1 MEPTAL
7 VRAVAQLETSSGS
20 KTVKG
25 PGGEDSFNLFNIKGE
40 GYSAKDNM
48 LGTTSSYRVYK
59 NRQESIDD
67 FVSLVERKYPKAYVA
82 LQEGDVA
89 SFARELKA
97 GGYAE
102 DPDYVDKLIAV
113 AMGKQTDYGNRPDG
127 SKKGTGF
134 LGELKLPS
142 GDIATEY
149 SVQSDAV
156 KVKGKRVDFP
166 TLVPTLT
173 KEEVALMVNDIIPN
187 DKEPPESIMQKA
199 IKHAND
205 RIKAGK
211 SVFAAP

>member
-25 PGGEDSFNLFNIKGE
+25 PSGEDSFNLFNIKGE

-48 LGTTSSYRVYK
+48 LGTTSSYRVYR

-82 LQEGDVA
+82 LQEGDIA

-102 DPDYVDKLIAV
+102 DPDYVDKLIAT
-113 AMGKQTDYGNRPDG
+113 ARSAQ
-127 SKKGTGF
+127 KG
-134 LGELKLPS
+134 
-142 GDIATEY
+142 
-149 SVQSDAV
+149 
-156 KVKGKRVDFP
+156 R
-166 TLVPTLT
+166 
-173 KEEVALMVNDIIPN
+173 
-187 DKEPPESIMQKA
+187 
-199 IKHAND
+199 
-205 RIKAGK
+205 
-211 SVFAAP
+211 

>member
-7 VRAVAQLETSSGS
+7 VRAVAQLETSGGS

-102 DPDYVDKLIAV
+102 DPDYVNKLLSVV
-113 AMGKQTDYGNRPDG
+113 A
-127 SKKGTGF
+127 
-134 LGELKLPS
+134 
-142 GDIATEY
+142 
-149 SVQSDAV
+149 
-156 KVKGKRVDFP
+156 
-166 TLVPTLT
+166 
-173 KEEVALMVNDIIPN
+173 
-187 DKEPPESIMQKA
+187 KA
-199 IKHAND
+199 QQ
-205 RIKAGK
+205 
-211 SVFAAP
+211 AP